1 MISLHTRLTDSVSL
15 RCSPKFTFLTI
26 STWYCCCQFGAQTLR
41 TTILLQWRRKWQ
53 PTPVFLPGE
62 SHGRRSLAGYSSR
75 GRKESDTTERLHLLT
90 YLSYYKGQ
98 YSQSYG
104 FPSSH
109 VRLWER
115 DNKKGWV
122 LKNWSLWTMVLQ
134 KTLESPLDKKKIKT
148 VHPKGNQPWIFT
160 GRTDAKAKA
169 PTLWPPDAK
178 NWLLGKHPDA
188 GKDWRQEEKG
198 ITEDKMVG
206 WHHWLDG
213 HDSEQTLG
221 DGERQGARCA
231 AVHGVTKS
239 WTWMSK

>member
-1 MISLHTRLTDSVSL
+1 MDGGAWQVTVHGVAKSQTRLSD
-15 RCSPKFTFLTI
+15 FT
-26 STWYCCCQFGAQTLR
+26 Y
-41 TTILLQWRRKWQ
+41 LL
-53 PTPVFLPGE
+53 
-62 SHGRRSLAGYSSR
+62 S
-75 GRKESDTTERLHLLT
+75 

-109 VRLWER
+109 VRLWEQ

-134 KTLESPLDKKKIKT
+134 KTLESPLDNKKIKT
-148 VHPKGNQPWIFT
+148 VNAKGNQPWIFT

-169 PTLWPPDAK
+169 PTLWPPDVK

-206 WHHWLDG
+206 WHNWLDG

-221 DGERQGARCA
+221 DGERQGSLMCCSPWGHKELDMNEQVNNSPIQWASLMA
-231 AVHGVTKS
+231 Q
-239 WTWMSK
+239 W

>member
-1 MISLHTRLTDSVSL
+1 MDGGAWQVTVHGVAKSRTRLSD
-15 RCSPKFTFLTI
+15 FT
-26 STWYCCCQFGAQTLR
+26 Y
-41 TTILLQWRRKWQ
+41 LL
-53 PTPVFLPGE
+53 
-62 SHGRRSLAGYSSR
+62 S
-75 GRKESDTTERLHLLT
+75 

-134 KTLESPLDKKKIKT
+134 KTLESPLDNKKIKT
-148 VHPKGNQPWIFT
+148 VNDKGNQPWIFT

-169 PTLWPPDAK
+169 PTLWPPDVK

-206 WHHWLDG
+206 WHNWLDG

-221 DGERQGARCA
+221 DGERQGSLMCCSPWGHKELDMNEQVNNSPIQWASLMA
-231 AVHGVTKS
+231 Q
-239 WTWMSK
+239 W